1 MALIKCPECG
11 RENVS
16 DSAEVCP
23 DCGYGIKAHFEKE
36 KQEEEQKR
44 KEEARRKQEEERRII
59 LEKAREEERQKRIKE
74 KQKETDETIE
84 KLQANAKENRKAAMI
99 LLVWS
104 IIWTVILV
112 LSIVNDLNGLITALA
127 LICSI
132 GGWFIFFVS
141 WGASNDSLKDIELAQ
156 NNIDEYESVKL
167 QRAETAYKAAQINDA
182 RRKEEEALKHPKCPK
197 CGSTNTQ
204 IISTLNRAVSIS
216 TVGLASSK
224 IGKQYECKKCK
235 HKW

>member
-16 DSAEVCP
+16 DTAESCP
-23 DCGYGIKAHFEKE
+23 ECGYGIKAHFDKL
-36 KQEEEQKR
+36 KQEEENKR
-44 KEEARRKQEEERRII
+44 KEEVKRKQDEERRII
-59 LEKAREEERQKRIKE
+59 LEKAREEEHQKRIKE

-84 KLQANAKENRKAAMI
+84 KLQANAKENRKATLI
-99 LLVWS
+99 LSVWS
-104 IIWTVILV
+104 VIWTIILIV
-112 LSIVNDLNGLITALA
+112 SIVNDFNGLITALA

-141 WGASNDSLKDIELAQ
+141 WGATNDSLKDIELAQ
-156 NNIDEYESVKL
+156 KNIDEYKSVKI
-167 QRAETAYKAAQINDA
+167 QRAETAYKVAQINDV
-182 RRKEEEALKHPKCPK
+182 RRKEEEALKHPKCPM

-204 IISTLNRAVSIS
+204 IISTLNRAISIG